1 MSAKYIFYKKAKTP
15 TVKEFTA
22 GIQKN
27 KRLSTDLNKSRNNAK
42 TPKPPTVKLSKVAEE
57 FDRPYMLVREKLLK
71 DLNEYELANA
81 GNYDDPTVNARIET
95 MKRQIKDFAEFTTGE
110 AETYSFL
117 VEASKNPKDK
127 NNNPIYDV
135 SSLKRMPKRLTKDDV
150 TKAISNAGEGG
161 DISYLFGDASPL
173 KFQDGQ
179 YVFDDDGFLIDDD
192 GNKIEGFNQDGSQM
206 TTDEFVFENRRNYSN
221 YLNPELFAFGERG
234 IEMGGVSYEDV
245 PELNF
250 SENEVMEAPASKD
263 FIGNLIS
270 AVKVRDGLYNM
281 DDGKLS
287 IEGEKSVR
295 NQISNL
301 ITKKENGVYP
311 DNHATQSLLEI
322 AVQYLEE
329 VQGVGD
335 PAEEEIQLILDNP
348 NEVGV
353 GGQSFNDYAEN
364 ALFAR
369 WKEGKGNKPSR
380 GMNINIGLGDKPTDF
395 FAGTTINPDIRESKN
410 FTIVDEEGAAQP
422 VTTSIYAESLLNK
435 RKTLS
440 TFVMKQ
446 GVIFPQA
453 IAGLE
458 QIQDQSF
465 KVETDNVRIQAIDIS
480 TGQIAS
486 KEQIEQGDPNV
497 EFRPYVLAKASI
509 NTPMEDLAFLKKL
522 NELPPEQQDSYSRLK
537 DLLTKSDKTSNI
549 LIPLNQM
556 FTTKEQIQFKIL
568 QDEADRL
575 NSEYKGATNQN
586 QKETEAEQ
594 DQRLINM
601 FPQLK
606 TEE

>member
-15 TVKEFTA
+15 TVKELTA
-22 GIQKN
+22 GIQRNKQLSDDLSNARKN
-27 KRLSTDLNKSRNNAK
+27 GK
-42 TPKPPTVKLSKVAEE
+42 TPKPPNVKLSKVAEE
-57 FDRPYMLVREKLLK
+57 FDKPYMLVREKLIK
-71 DLNEYELANA
+71 DLNDFELANA
-81 GNYDDPTVNARIET
+81 GNYDDPAVNARIET
-95 MKRQIKDFAEFTTGE
+95 MKRQIKDFAKFTTGE
-110 AETYSFL
+110 AEAYSFL
-117 VEASKNPKDK
+117 VEASKNPKDA
-127 NNNPIYDV
+127 NGNPEYDV
-135 SSLKRMPKRLTKDDV
+135 SSLKRMPRRLTKDDV

-161 DISYLFGDASPL
+161 DISYLFGNSSPL
-173 KFQDGQ
+173 KFEDGQ
-179 YVFDDDGFLIDDD
+179 YVFDDEGFLIDND

-221 YLNPELFAFGERG
+221 YLNPELFTFGERG
-234 IEMGGVSYEDV
+234 IEFGGVSYEDV

-250 SENEVMEAPASKD
+250 DKDEVMEAPSSVD
-263 FIGNLIS
+263 FIGNLTS
-270 AVKVRDGLYNM
+270 AVKVQSGGYNM
-281 DDGKLS
+281 DDGKLNS
-287 IEGEKSVR
+287 EGEQSAR
-295 NQISNL
+295 NQIRNL
-301 ITKKENGVYP
+301 ITKKSNGVYP
-311 DNHATQSLLEI
+311 DNNASQSLSEI
-322 AVQYLEE
+322 AVQYLDE

-348 NEVGV
+348 DEVSV

-364 ALFAR
+364 TLFAR
-369 WKEGKGNKPSR
+369 WKEGKGYKPSR
-380 GMNINIGLGDKPTDF
+380 GMSINIGGGDKPTDF
-395 FAGTTINPDIRESKN
+395 FAGTAINPDIREAKN
-410 FTIVDEEGAAQP
+410 FTIVDGEGAAQP
-422 VTTSIYAESLLNK
+422 ITTPIYAESLLNK

-458 QIQDQSF
+458 QIQDQTF
-465 KVETDNVRIQAIDIS
+465 NVLTDNVRIQAIDIS

-497 EFRPYVLAKASI
+497 EFMPYVLAKASI

-556 FTTKEQIQFKIL
+556 FTTKEQLQFKLL

-575 NSEYKGATNQN
+575 NSEYKGAMNQN
-586 QKETEAEQ
+586 QQQEDELMKKELENTYEIL
-594 DQRLINM
+594 R
-601 FPQLK
+601 K
-606 TEE
+606 